1 MEEKIEKI
9 TPVENS
15 KGSTKDL
22 YLLKI
27 FKSNYCKI
35 VFIVSLVVAY
45 LLIPSRIFYGI
56 FTILGLIYMIVFA
69 LTLTC
74 TIRNV
79 KERIMLVKKYQTSIV
94 AILAAAL
101 GIIALQVCSIGAPVC
116 GAVIG
121 AGILS
126 LLLPSIFISFLN
138 KYALIIVIASIIIQ
152 VVALYFLNCF
162 KNCINC

>member
-1 MEEKIEKI
+1 MEGKIEKI
-9 TPVENS
+9 TRVANS
-15 KGSTKDL
+15 KASVKDL

-35 VFIVSLVVAY
+35 VFIVSLAIAY
-45 LLIPSRIFYGI
+45 FLIPSRIFYGI
-56 FTILGLIYMIVFA
+56 FTILGIIYMIVFA

-74 TIRNV
+74 TVRNV
-79 KERIMLVKKYQTSIV
+79 KERIILVKKYQTSIV

-101 GIIALQVCSIGAPVC
+101 GMIALQVCSIGAPVC
-116 GAVIG
+116 GAAIG

-152 VVALYFLNCF
+152 AVALYFLNCF
-162 KNCINC
+162 KKCFTC